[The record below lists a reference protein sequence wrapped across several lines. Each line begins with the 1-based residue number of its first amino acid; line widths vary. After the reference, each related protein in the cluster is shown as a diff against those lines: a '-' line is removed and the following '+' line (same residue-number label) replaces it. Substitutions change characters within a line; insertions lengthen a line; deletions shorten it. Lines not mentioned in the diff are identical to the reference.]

1 MAHPVRLVQSLDSSF
16 QAAFA
21 GRPKILGRVYALCAS
36 VFGYLNPFVVQLS
49 GETNT
54 IRVMLFRG
62 LVLCFASYFVMQSSE
77 SPRTYVHKSIIYKLI
92 VRGFLAVVMFFTF
105 YWALNYMDLQ
115 IALTLSQTSPMMTY
129 LLAVGVGA
137 EVLTRERVSLLT
149 GVMVG
154 LALIISP
161 GLLFLEIRDPKDGN
175 YGAMYLLAIL
185 MVLFTAFLKA
195 VVFMLLKNLKEN
207 DPMINNFYWSSTN
220 ILICGTLFIVT
231 GTDFQCTP
239 FTCLCF
245 VLNGLTT
252 FGFQTFNF
260 KAIKFEDTS
269 VVAVICSLPV
279 LYSFLVD
286 VLIVGRRPEIGAV
299 VGSFLVL
306 IFMSWLTLL
315 DKKPTKSL
323 PGGESQAAVN
333 PKV

>member
-1 MAHPVRLVQSLDSSF
+1 MKSLVRFVQSIDSSLHT
-16 QAAFA
+16 AFA
-21 GRPKILGRVYALCAS
+21 TRPKSLGRIYAFCAS
-36 VFGYLNPFVVQLS
+36 IFGYLNPFVVQLS

-62 LVLCFASYFVMQSSE
+62 LVLCFASYFVMQTSD

-92 VRGFLAVVMFFTF
+92 MRGFLAVVMFFTF
-105 YWALNYMDLQ
+105 YWALNYMSLQ

-129 LLAVGVGA
+129 LLAILVGTEA
-137 EVLTRERVSLLT
+137 LTRERVSLLM
-149 GVMVG
+149 GILVG

-161 GLLFLEIRDPKDGN
+161 RLLFLEAEDTKKEEH
-175 YGAMYLLAIL
+175 GAMYLLAVG

-195 VVFMLLKNLKEN
+195 VVFMLLKTLKEN

-220 ILICGTLFIVT
+220 ILICGVLFLVT
-231 GTDFQCTP
+231 GTTFECTP
-239 FTCLCF
+239 FTAMCF

-286 VLIVGRRPEIGAV
+286 VFIMGNPPEVGAV

-306 IFMSWLTLL
+306 IFMSWLTLIER
-315 DKKPTKSL
+315 KPTKSL
-323 PGGESQAAVN
+323 PDGSGAVSEN
-333 PKV
+333 PKG